1 MNLAQVNYDTLD
13 NTTDIQE
20 KAHYISV
27 TGVVRNSH
35 GKYLLCKRS
44 PNEKAFPNK
53 WCFPGGKLQKSDFIN
68 TPKDTSDHWL
78 NIFEK
83 TVEKEI
89 KEETNLHVKATD
101 YIASL
106 VFIRPNGFSSVIIN
120 MVCELLSGDVKL
132 NHEELTDYKWAT
144 LEESR
149 KLDLIENIYEQLEK
163 VDRKYKS

>member
-1 MNLAQVNYDTLD
+1 MMEDL
-13 NTTDIQE
+13 QE
-20 KAHYISV
+20 KAHYIAV
-27 TGVVRNSH
+27 TGVVKNYE

-53 WCFPGGKLQKSDFIN
+53 WCFPGGKLQKSDFVN

-89 KEETNLHVKATD
+89 KEETNLKVKATD

-120 MVCELLSGDVKL
+120 MVCELLEGEVKL
-132 NHEELTDYKWAT
+132 NQEELTDYKWVT
-144 LEESR
+144 LEEARS
-149 KLDLIENIYEQLEK
+149 LDLIENIYEQLEK
-163 VDRKYKS
+163 VDKRR